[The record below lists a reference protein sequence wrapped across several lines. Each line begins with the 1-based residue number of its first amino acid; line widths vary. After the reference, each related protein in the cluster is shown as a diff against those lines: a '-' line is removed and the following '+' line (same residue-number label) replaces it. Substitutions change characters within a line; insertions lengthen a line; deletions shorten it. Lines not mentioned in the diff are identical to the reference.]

1 MEIDEMLK
9 IDPVDVENK
18 IIDYIKSVIVP
29 RETKGFLVHYKNSIE
44 TIIAVN
50 LASKVVGRKNIKLL
64 VTRGKFSPKQP
75 HKEVAIET
83 INKYLDL
90 PIENIVTVN
99 SENILREVRTVY
111 SDRSEIRTGLI
122 FSDVL
127 PVLNYNLS
135 YYLLKKMAK
144 DEMTERTFSAPE
156 KRPISS
162 REKFIQ
168 KSIAYYK
175 SQNRIGALL
184 AFLLAETENLSV
196 IGAINKTERLLGHF
210 TKFGTYH
217 AADFLPLADLYRT
230 QVLQVAE
237 HLNIIQ
243 FLSTKSKSLD
253 KSSYDYIFNLQVEKV
268 DQVLVRLENDFS
280 EEKIVTELNI
290 SKDIVKKIAHHYRVS
305 KYART
310 VPLIPRIE

>member
-1 MEIDEMLK
+1 MEIDEMLR
-9 IDPVDVENK
+9 IEPVDIENK
-18 IIDYIKSVIVP
+18 IIDYIQSFIMS
-29 RETKGFLVHYKNSIE
+29 REIKGFVVHYKNSIE

-50 LASKVVGRKNIKLL
+50 LVSKVIGRNNIKLL
-64 VTRGKFSPKQP
+64 VTKGKFSRRQA

-83 INKYLDL
+83 INKYLNL
-90 PIENIVTVN
+90 PSENIVTVN
-99 SENILREVRTVY
+99 SENILREIRTIY
-111 SDRSEIRTGLI
+111 SDRSELRTGLI

-144 DEMTERTFSAPE
+144 DEMTEKTFSAPE
-156 KRPISS
+156 RRPKSN
-162 REKFIQ
+162 REIFIQ

-175 SQNRIGALL
+175 SQNRISALL

-196 IGAINKTERLLGHF
+196 IGTINKTERLLGHF

-230 QVLQVAE
+230 QVLQIAE
-237 HLNIIQ
+237 DLNIIQ
-243 FLSTKSKSLD
+243 FLSTKSKELD
-253 KSSYDYIFNLQVEKV
+253 KSSYDYIFNLNVKEV
-268 DQVLVRLENDFS
+268 DQILVRLERGYP
-280 EEKIVTELNI
+280 EEKIVKQLGATKKVVE
-290 SKDIVKKIAHHYRVS
+290 KIAHHYKVS

-310 VPLIPRIE
+310 VPLIPRI